1 MPIALSAQDISG
13 WRAPTTSELS
23 DDFAWRKENANLY
36 LKAKADFD
44 GDGKE
49 DEASL
54 LINDKENKMGLFV
67 TLFSQGKKSILLET
81 IKDKKNIIGMGIKS
95 AKSGKYKTAC
105 GKGYWDC
112 KKGEPAELNLRM
124 PAMDLFQYESAN
136 SFFVWDSKI
145 KKFKRIWMSD

>member
-1 MPIALSAQDISG
+1 
-13 WRAPTTSELS
+13 
-23 DDFAWRKENANLY
+23 
-36 LKAKADFD
+36 
-44 GDGKE
+44 
-49 DEASL
+49 
-54 LINDKENKMGLFV
+54 
-67 TLFSQGKKSILLET
+67 
-81 IKDKKNIIGMGIKS
+81 MGIKS